1 MTGTQGGEESTVGR
15 VGTAAVQAFPM
26 SQMQSHCGTLRE
38 VIHFKRI
45 TLAAGMIS
53 EYFLLVKII
62 Y

>member
-1 MTGTQGGEESTVGR
+1 MGR

-45 TLAAGMIS
+45 TLAAGLIS